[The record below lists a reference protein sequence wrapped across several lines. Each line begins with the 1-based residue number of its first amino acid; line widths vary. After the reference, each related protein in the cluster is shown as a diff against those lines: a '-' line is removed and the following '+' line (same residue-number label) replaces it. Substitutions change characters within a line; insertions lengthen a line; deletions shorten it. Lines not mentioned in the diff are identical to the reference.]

1 MFAFVVCTGSKM
13 SFGVSSGWWG
23 NWNKHYFVYEYVFL
37 IIGTFMHM
45 HFIDFQLD
53 QYIIKFKWKMAHHDS
68 DTRNLEG
75 RLYSSFMCYYNDE
88 KWKLMQSAIA

>member
-1 MFAFVVCTGSKM
+1 
-13 SFGVSSGWWG
+13 
-23 NWNKHYFVYEYVFL
+23 
-37 IIGTFMHM
+37 M

-53 QYIIKFKWKMAHHDS
+53 QYIHVIKFKWKMAQHDS